1 MTTLYDLAK
10 DNLSIEELESIIN
23 EKRQASDPV
32 ELSIIEQYQ
41 MMHYD
46 FLTKGPKPK
55 LYPPKHKSQLL

>member
-10 DNLSIEELESIIN
+10 DNLSIKELEAIIS
-23 EKRQASDPV
+23 EKKEASNPA

-41 MMHYD
+41 KMHFD

-55 LYPPKHKSQLL
+55 LYPPKHKPELS